1 MSSYKKSIIFCS
13 FLLFFSGCGLKTLNN
28 EKSNVAETTFT
39 KVKIKPYNLENQYI
53 ILALESEN
61 QRMYGDSVNLYL
73 NLFENT
79 NNYEYLV
86 KYLTLSTDLKDFNS
100 VKKYAS
106 KYMID
111 NIKEEEII
119 LRLYIYSL
127 FKLNEKDEAIKN
139 GKKLISIYKNDINY
153 QLLGSIYLE
162 EKEYLKSYELFDLA
176 YKYNNL
182 SNTLLTLTS
191 IQYNNLFEKEK
202 AIKRLEN
209 HIQMS
214 GYDFNLSVQLLSF
227 YEKEKEREKV
237 ITLLENMYFYYKNS
251 DNQFLLNKTK
261 NLFIKYVSRD
271 NINLAITF
279 LEENNDEGEDLLNL
293 YKITNQPEKAS
304 NLLERLYKN
313 TNNIDYL
320 AQQAIFKF
328 EMTEDK
334 QTVLNE
340 VISKF
345 ETVLESSTNHVY
357 QNYLAYILIDF
368 DIDIKKGLELVKKA
382 LESEPDNIAYLDTL
396 AWGEY
401 KVKNCKEAYIQMKR
415 VVDEIGLDDEEIKS
429 HWEKIQECKE

>member
-1 MSSYKKSIIFCS
+1 MSSYKKSLILCFVLLVLNGCS
-13 FLLFFSGCGLKTLNN
+13 TKTLNGKN
-28 EKSNVAETTFT
+28 EDVSKTTFT
-39 KVKIKPYNLENQYI
+39 EVKIKPYNLENQYI

-61 QRMYGDSVNLYL
+61 QKLYNDASSL
-73 NLFENT
+73 YFKLFEIT

-86 KYLTLSTDLKDFNS
+86 KYLSIATTVKDFES
-100 VKKYAS
+100 VKKYS
-106 KYMID
+106 KKYAID
-111 NIKEEEII
+111 NIKEEEVI
-119 LRLYIYSL
+119 LRLYIYAL
-127 FKLNEKDEAIKN
+127 FKLNEKDEAL
-139 GKKLISIYKNDINY
+139 KKGENLISKYKNDINY

-162 EKEYLKSYELFDLA
+162 DKQYQKAYNLFDMA
-176 YKYNNL
+176 YQLTNN
-182 SNTLLTLTS
+182 SNTLLTITS
-191 IQYNNLFEKEK
+191 IQYNNLFDKEN

-214 GYDFNLSVQLLSF
+214 GYDFNLSIQLLSF
-227 YEKEKEREKV
+227 YEKLNQKEKL
-237 ITLLENMYFYYKNS
+237 ISLLKNMFFYYKNS
-251 DNQFLLNKTK
+251 ENQFLLNKTK
-261 NLFIKYVSRD
+261 ILFIQYVARD
-271 NINLAITF
+271 DISIAIDF
-279 LEENNDEGEDLLNL
+279 LEENHEEDENLLNL
-293 YKITNQPEKAS
+293 YKISNQPEKAYE
-304 NLLERLYKN
+304 LLDRLYRN
-313 TNNIDYL
+313 TNNLDYL

>member
-13 FLLFFSGCGLKTLNN
+13 FLLFFSGCGFKTLNN

-139 GKKLISIYKNDINY
+139 GKKIISIYKNDINY

-382 LESEPDNIAYLDTL
+382 LEFEPDNIAYLDTL

>member
-1 MSSYKKSIIFCS
+1 MIPLLKQMYFEYKKNKENSE
-13 FLLFFSGCGLKTLNN
+13 NN
-28 EKSNVAETTFT
+28 ELEIFDKT
-39 KVKIKPYNLENQYI
+39 KL
-53 ILALESEN
+53 
-61 QRMYGDSVNLYL
+61 
-73 NLFENT
+73 
-79 NNYEYLV
+79 
-86 KYLTLSTDLKDFNS
+86 
-100 VKKYAS
+100 
-106 KYMID
+106 
-111 NIKEEEII
+111 
-119 LRLYIYSL
+119 
-127 FKLNEKDEAIKN
+127 
-139 GKKLISIYKNDINY
+139 
-153 QLLGSIYLE
+153 
-162 EKEYLKSYELFDLA
+162 
-176 YKYNNL
+176 
-182 SNTLLTLTS
+182 LLTKY
-191 IQYNNLFEKEK
+191 IAKDNVGN
-202 AIKRLEN
+202 AIE
-209 HIQMS
+209 
-214 GYDFNLSVQLLSF
+214 
-227 YEKEKEREKV
+227 
-237 ITLLENMYFYYKNS
+237 
-251 DNQFLLNKTK
+251 
-261 NLFIKYVSRD
+261 
-271 NINLAITF
+271 F
-279 LEENNDEGEDLLNL
+279 LEQNEPEDEILLNL

-334 QTVLNE
+334 LTVLNE

>member
-1 MSSYKKSIIFCS
+1 
-13 FLLFFSGCGLKTLNN
+13 
-28 EKSNVAETTFT
+28 
-39 KVKIKPYNLENQYI
+39 
-53 ILALESEN
+53 
-61 QRMYGDSVNLYL
+61 
-73 NLFENT
+73 
-79 NNYEYLV
+79 
-86 KYLTLSTDLKDFNS
+86 
-100 VKKYAS
+100 
-106 KYMID
+106 
-111 NIKEEEII
+111 
-119 LRLYIYSL
+119 
-127 FKLNEKDEAIKN
+127 
-139 GKKLISIYKNDINY
+139 
-153 QLLGSIYLE
+153 
-162 EKEYLKSYELFDLA
+162 
-176 YKYNNL
+176 
-182 SNTLLTLTS
+182 
-191 IQYNNLFEKEK
+191 
-202 AIKRLEN
+202 
-209 HIQMS
+209 MS